1 MQDLRNLKN
10 ASVLAASMV
19 SSSLMATGVLKNPFM
34 VPKKVVL
41 TGTLAAASTK
51 TYFYMDDAC
60 GLATQSGAITT
71 GDTAGSAFVASGVT
85 VTNIQKFLATHAL
98 IIGGYNFNSS
108 DAAQLSNDL
117 QTIFTSL
124 DLNSSTA
131 SLFSSLEVS
140 NMQYNQNLL
149 NIVDQPFVWTNQ
161 TALKILAAA
170 QPVDG
175 GSTIFTFTFKVAAA
189 VPYGKLDE
197 FLEYEQIPSRSRN

>member
-1 MQDLRNLKN
+1 MNPSLIN
-10 ASVLAASMV
+10 ASVLAASM
-19 SSSLMATGVLKNPFM
+19 SSNSLMATGVLKNPFM

-41 TGTLAAASTK
+41 TGTLAEASTK

-60 GLATQSGAITT
+60 GLASQAGTVAT
-71 GDTAGSAFVASGVT
+71 GDTTGAVFVASGVT

-124 DLNSSTA
+124 DLNSSVN

-161 TALKILAAA
+161 TALKILASA

-175 GSTIFTFTFKVAAA
+175 GQTIFTFTFKVAAA

-197 FLEYEQIPSRSRN
+197 FLEYEKIPSRSKN